1 MSWIARIVMGLL
13 GLMFL
18 AGLIV
23 ALGGYSLF
31 AAVRW
36 LLTGRAP
43 QVVLVWQRM
52 RSFQS
57 GAAWSMDAAGQTGE
71 VVDVEVREVREPQ
84 HTLGAHG
91 TQDQPVADPTRAR
104 LPHEPR

>member
-1 MSWIARIVMGLL
+1 MPWIARIVMGLI
-13 GLMFL
+13 GLFFL

-23 ALGGYSLF
+23 ALAGYTVF

-43 QVVLVWQRM
+43 QLVLVWQRM

-57 GAAWSMDAAGQTGE
+57 GAAGSMGAGGQGAGE
-71 VVDVEVREVREPQ
+71 VVDVEVREVSEVHEVREVREVHEARNSP
-84 HTLGAHG
+84 
-91 TQDQPVADPTRAR
+91 AR